1 MPYKPKLCLIMIS
14 KFKNAQLVFVDG
26 DKALRIKRSF
36 VEDGEFNYEMRETG
50 EILPESRLSLLK
62 H

>member
-1 MPYKPKLCLIMIS
+1 MIS

-26 DKALRIKRSF
+26 NTPLRIKRSF
-36 VEDGEFNYEMRETG
+36 SENGNYLYEMRETG

-62 H
+62 N